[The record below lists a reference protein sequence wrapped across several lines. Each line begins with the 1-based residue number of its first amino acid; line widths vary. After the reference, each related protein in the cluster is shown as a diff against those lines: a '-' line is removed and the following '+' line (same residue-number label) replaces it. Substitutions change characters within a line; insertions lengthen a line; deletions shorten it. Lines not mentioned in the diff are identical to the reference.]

1 MNKLFIGAAAL
12 AVLAMLKKNS
22 TDSDEHPTITPAQKA
37 SRTIKFY
44 KA

>member
-1 MNKLFIGAAAL
+1 MKKILFGAAAIAL
-12 AVLAMLKKNS
+12 LAMLKKNS
-22 TDSDEHPTITPAQKA
+22 TDSDEHPTVTPAQKA